1 MTPFNP
7 LQENTNI
14 QELIKKTFDADL
26 PLSGDWGYSK
36 EKASIIAALPQ
47 GMPLPQLEHM
57 ITSIRA
63 HLEMNITQEEENRY
77 GAINANEISR
87 EESQSNGRI
96 YAKVTYE
103 VTAIKEDL
111 FKQFIQEYKEGYE
124 KEGFDLNEHFKRR
137 KEATLTR
144 EVVHYFEVSNI
155 K

>member
-1 MTPFNP
+1 MTTFKA

-14 QELIKKTFDADL
+14 QELIKITFEADL
-26 PLSGDWGYSK
+26 PISGDWGYNK
-36 EKASIIAALPQ
+36 ERASIIAALPQ
-47 GMPLPQLEHM
+47 GMSLSQLEHM

-87 EESQSNGRI
+87 EESQNDGLV
-96 YAKVTYE
+96 YDKVTYE

-111 FKQFIQEYKEGYE
+111 FKQFMLEYKEGYE

-144 EVVHYFEVSNI
+144 EVVHYFEVSHI

>member
-1 MTPFNP
+1 MVTFNT

-14 QELIKKTFDADL
+14 QELIKETFDADL

-77 GAINANEISR
+77 AAINANEIAR
-87 EESQSNGRI
+87 EESQSNGLI

-111 FKQFIQEYKEGYE
+111 FKQFIHEYKEGYE

-144 EVVHYFEVSNI
+144 KIVHYFEVSNI

>member
-1 MTPFNP
+1 MTTFNT

-14 QELIKKTFDADL
+14 QELIKTTFDADL
-26 PLSGDWGYSK
+26 PISGDWGYRK
-36 EKASIIAALPQ
+36 ETASIIEALPQ
-47 GMPLPQLEHM
+47 GMPFPQLEHM

-63 HLEMNITQEEENRY
+63 HLEMNITQEEANRY

-87 EESQSNGRI
+87 EESQNDGLI
-96 YAKVTYE
+96 YDKVTYE

-124 KEGFDLNEHFKRR
+124 TEGFDLNEHFKRR

-144 EVVHYFEVSNI
+144 EVVHYFEVSHI